1 MNMGL
6 EILIER
12 MKTNP
17 EEWAKMNDKA
27 IGRWESIVHLYWDY
41 FTNEDKT
48 AYLEARHEVLADE
61 FSEEVLKILAGEET
75 GEYVVGS
82 SAWSD
87 PRGVFHPQTNMA
99 YINPLQQSQAQ
110 AIMIQK
116 QEDLLKLQA
125 ASLQGQTK
133 PKSFLDSVC
142 GVFK

>member
-17 EEWAKMNDKA
+17 EEWAKMSDKA
-27 IGRWESIVHLYWDY
+27 MGRWESIVHLYWDY

-75 GEYVVGS
+75 E
-82 SAWSD
+82 A
-87 PRGVFHPQTNMA
+87 MA
-99 YINPLQQSQAQ
+99 RPYE
-110 AIMIQK
+110 MI
-116 QEDLLKLQA
+116 
-125 ASLQGQTK
+125 S
-133 PKSFLDSVC
+133 
-142 GVFK
+142 